1 MKDFVK
7 QRREGRVT
15 ELELGEDGKMY
26 AHVDGGWLGGKV
38 HGNFYHDENAQP
50 NKPEKPRARRY
61 KASKRMPRER
71 ASSTLG
77 DVELTEQQEREWD
90 EARKAEQQAREAE
103 ELAVEKRKL
112 EES

>member
-1 MKDFVK
+1 MRNEHQHALHDLEVNMKDFVK

-26 AHVDGGWLGGKV
+26 AHVDGGWLGGKK

-61 KASKRMPRER
+61 KASKRIAGR
-71 ASSTLG
+71 
-77 DVELTEQQEREWD
+77 QQTGRRG
-90 EARKAEQQAREAE
+90 AH
-103 ELAVEKRKL
+103 
-112 EES
+112 